1 MEAQPQSKPR
11 HVIIVGA
18 GVSGLALALRLA
30 RRWSR
35 YHYDEGGT
43 NAQEDDATTSPCDAS
58 FTELDPSTSS
68 LSSTAIPAR
77 NNPGNFP
84 SNDVKSEC
92 KNRRRR
98 LDVKRLLEITILEAH
113 EFVGGRVRSI
123 RTASTTMSS
132 PAASSFL
139 ALSPS
144 NHEEYR
150 RRYQKF
156 VPWVIP
162 LGAEFVHG
170 DEGNTALVNDIIHK
184 MQNQNS
190 RQSSGQDGIRN
201 SSNDDDDYDDCDED
215 WNNRNLHEMSQDETT
230 WDMDLVLDYGMK
242 TPNLTIFA
250 DGRCFHW
257 RTGKE
262 VVFDCANDS
271 NADIDDDNVCTSS
284 EGWQKSIQSAKH
296 IWDDILRLEHDPH
309 IVDMTLE
316 EYVIRHYHS
325 KKTEFDVEGLGETI
339 EFQKTLAILNA
350 VYAATAGTTARKMG
364 IKEASRQENAWP
376 YGDSNY
382 RLSGCFSELI
392 DYYLA
397 ELDVYNP
404 QTHAELSSEARAVSV
419 SIITNCQVT
428 AIESKPTVNQDIH
441 LVSSDGQ
448 IFECDR
454 VAISVPL
461 AVLKANSI
469 NFKGNCELPPQK
481 QLAIRT
487 INVMP
492 GGKVHA
498 LLKWGVDLVP
508 LKTDLYTKRLLNERV
523 RGIFVCP
530 QEEQFSQVW
539 FRWKDGH
546 SILATGFYVYCECD
560 RAIDLNGFGNNGNCS
575 NYSLE
580 NKFKSI
586 VERILSNRLGSSIFA
601 KKDHD
606 DAAAITFSAF
616 DEYDWS
622 GDMHARGLYSSPSVD
637 VLDNEVGATSTSEKL
652 QCHNHLA
659 TPLSNRI
666 FFAGEHMH
674 TETNATVQSA
684 IETGICA
691 ADDILDSLV
700 H

>member
-1 MEAQPQSKPR
+1 MEAQLQSKPR
-11 HVIIVGA
+11 HVVIVGA

-35 YHYDEGGT
+35 DHYDEGGT
-43 NAQEDDATTSPCDAS
+43 KAKEDDATTSPCDAS
-58 FTELDPSTSS
+58 FAELDPSTSS
-68 LSSTAIPAR
+68 VSSTAISTR
-77 NNPGNFP
+77 NNPVNCP
-84 SNDVKSEC
+84 SSDVKSEC
-92 KNRRRR
+92 KKRRRR
-98 LDVKRLLEITILEAH
+98 HDEKTLLEITILEAN

-123 RTASTTMSS
+123 RTALTTMPS

-139 ALSPS
+139 TLSPS

-156 VPWVIP
+156 SPWVIP

-170 DEGNTALVNDIIHK
+170 DEGNTTLVDDIIHK
-184 MQNQNS
+184 MQKENW
-190 RQSSGQDGIRN
+190 RQSSGRN
-201 SSNDDDDYDDCDED
+201 FVGNPSNDVDNED
-215 WNNRNLHEMSQDETT
+215 AWNRRNLHRSSQDDSM
-230 WDMDLVLDYGMK
+230 WDMELVLDYGVK
-242 TPNLTIFA
+242 TPNLAIFA

-257 RTGKE
+257 HTGKE
-262 VVFDCANDS
+262 ENFDFANDS
-271 NADIDDDNVCTSS
+271 NAHVVDDEACTSS
-284 EGWQKSIQSAKH
+284 KGWQSCIQSAKH
-296 IWDDILRLEHDPH
+296 IWDDILQLEHDPL
-309 IVDMTLE
+309 VEDMTLE
-316 EYVIRHYHS
+316 EYVIWHYHS
-325 KKTEFDVEGLGETI
+325 KKSEFDVEETI
-339 EFQKTLAILNA
+339 EFQQTLAILNA
-350 VYAATAGTTARKMG
+350 VYATTAGTNARKMG
-364 IKEASRQENAWP
+364 VKEASRQENAWS
-376 YGDSNY
+376 YGDRNY

-404 QTHAELSSEARAVSV
+404 QMHAEQSIEARAVSV
-419 SIITNCQVT
+419 NIITNCQVT
-428 AIESKPTVNQDIH
+428 EIETKPAANQEIH
-441 LVSSDGQ
+441 LVGSDSQ
-448 IFECDR
+448 IFDCDR

-469 NFKGNCELPPQK
+469 NLKGNCELPPQK

-487 INVMP
+487 INVMS

-508 LKTDLYTKRLLNERV
+508 LKTDFNAKSILNERL

-530 QEEQFSQVW
+530 QEEKFSQVW

-560 RAIDLNGFGNNGNCS
+560 SEMDIYSFGNNGKCS
-575 NYSLE
+575 NYFLE

-586 VERILSNRLGSSIFA
+586 VERILSNRLGPSIFA

-606 DAAAITFSAF
+606 DVAVITFSAF
-616 DEYDWS
+616 DAYDWS
-622 GDMHARGLYSSPSVD
+622 GDMHERGLYSSPSVD
-637 VLDNEVGATSTSEKL
+637 VLDTEVGATSTSDKL

-659 TPLSNRI
+659 TPLSNHI

-674 TETNATVQSA
+674 TETNATLQSA

-691 ADDILDSLV
+691 ADDILDSFV
-700 H
+700 N